1 MNSELLI
8 LNRILKEMIKGK
20 KIVPYKRQGKIFL
33 RRHRKA
39 KNPRTRNQTR
49 HRKEFKKAVD
59 EWKKLTDE
67 EKEKYSQLAE
77 KMSMSGFNL
86 FVSRHLRKEN

>member
-33 RRHRKA
+33 RKYRKA
-39 KNPRTRNQTR
+39 KNPRTRKQVR
-49 HRKEFKKAVD
+49 HRREFKKAVD

-77 KMSMSGFNL
+77 ELNMSGFNL
-86 FVSRHLRKEN
+86 FVSKHLRKEN